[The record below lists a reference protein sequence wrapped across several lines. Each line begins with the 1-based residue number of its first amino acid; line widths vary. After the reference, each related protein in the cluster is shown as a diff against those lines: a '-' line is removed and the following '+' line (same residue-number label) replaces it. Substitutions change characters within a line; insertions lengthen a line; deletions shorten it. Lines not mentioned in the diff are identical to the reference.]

1 MAKKEQPVTDK
12 SETNNASEESS
23 TSGDSALENGGAAPN
38 RATQNSDTSEKSD
51 MDVLNELRDAYE
63 QARIDL
69 KQTTDKLRVEIQKID
84 MEEASEKAKTWVK
97 DNPGL
102 SFFLAIGA
110 GMIVGRALTKA
121 VEPPPPPSLMD
132 RARSRSN
139 YLADNARH
147 YAEDA
152 AGRLSAQATAAG
164 EQLADRVRAARGSI
178 YDHAGSLGDEFNKRA
193 SALGESATEKAGE
206 LIGTFS
212 DAAERAA
219 DSLQVAARDLAK
231 SVKKQKKS
239 PQNLYETLLNS
250 AKTVFG
256 AFVFKRLSDWLR
268 ERY

>member
-1 MAKKEQPVTDK
+1 MPKKEQPVTDE
-12 SETNNASEESS
+12 SENNSEKNSTSEEHAASE
-23 TSGDSALENGGAAPN
+23 
-38 RATQNSDTSEKSD
+38 NSDAADQSD

-69 KQTTDKLRVEIQKID
+69 KQTSDKLRAEIQKID
-84 MEEASEKAKTWVK
+84 VEEAGEKAKTWVK
-97 DNPGL
+97 ENPGL
-102 SFFLAIGA
+102 AFFLAIGA

-121 VEPPPPPSLMD
+121 VEPPPPPSLLD
-132 RARSRSN
+132 RARNRSS

-147 YAEDA
+147 FAEDT

-178 YDHAGSLGDEFNKRA
+178 YDRAGSMGDEFNKRA
-193 SALGESATEKAGE
+193 SALGETATEKAGE

-212 DAAERAA
+212 EAAERAA

-231 SVKKQKKS
+231 SAKKQKKS
-239 PQNLYETLLNS
+239 PQNMYEALLHT